1 MRAGIKKRYNKT
13 GSDWTGFYF
22 IKNILRLFI
31 FWYNSIT
38 YEELMKLEDLGY
50 NSFFEVERI
59 RLGLGDFGV
68 GRVVFESRGAYKVKN
83 ENGEFLAKIT
93 GKQMHEAN
101 SREDSPAVG
110 DWVAITELDCEKA
123 VIHAILPRKTI
134 IKRKSGDKNRA
145 GNKNDIQ
152 VIGTNIDVAF
162 AVESIGRDYNL
173 NRLERYFAIAK
184 DGGAQPAIIINK
196 TDLASREEMDLKM
209 GELKQRFKDIPIIA
223 TSAANDAGLDEL
235 EKYITRGKTYCFLG
249 SSGVGKSSLIN
260 ALSGRGAARTSI
272 TSGFTHGLQ
281 KIMIG
286 NQIMLLDTPGVFP
299 YTKETEFK
307 YVKTGALSFDRV
319 KEPEV
324 VLEKLI
330 AEDKAYF
337 SEEGPS
343 TSSGQEKK
351 LRTEVIRFRNPN
363 KKIGVIFKRDYC
375 SNFNSR
381 FFYVKNRKCYFKWK
395 CY

>member
-1 MRAGIKKRYNKT
+1 
-13 GSDWTGFYF
+13 
-22 IKNILRLFI
+22 
-31 FWYNSIT
+31 
-38 YEELMKLEDLGY
+38 MKLEDLGY

-260 ALSGRGAARTSI
+260 KLIGESGGIKTGNISKWNGRGQHVTTSRQMYFLDNGSIVIDNPGMREVGLADASAGIDNLFDEITVLAKDCKYADCSHTQEPDCAVLAALK
-272 TSGFTHGLQ
+272 SGNLDKQ
-281 KIMIG
+281 KYENYLNLKKEAEYYQM
-286 NQIMLLDTPGVFP
+286 
-299 YTKETEFK
+299 TKAKKREK
-307 YVKTGALSFDRV
+307 DRQFGKFIKNWKKQQ
-319 KEPEV
+319 KE
-324 VLEKLI
+324 LK
-330 AEDKAYF
+330 
-337 SEEGPS
+337 
-343 TSSGQEKK
+343 
-351 LRTEVIRFRNPN
+351 
-363 KKIGVIFKRDYC
+363 
-375 SNFNSR
+375 
-381 FFYVKNRKCYFKWK
+381 
-395 CY
+395 